1 MEKEGNSMIVRVIK
15 KQMSDDVEK
24 VEDLALAADMA
35 IKVLKSD
42 PMVVGEP
49 IAEVSP
55 GCPMGFAKPKV
66 VLYYNEISPSL
77 YDKIIMLVTRTSLQD
92 AIKNTRM
99 SWNLN

>member
-1 MEKEGNSMIVRVIK
+1 MVRKGINVIVRVIK
-15 KQMSDDVEK
+15 KQMSDDIEK

-35 IKVLKSD
+35 IKILKLD

-66 VLYYNEISPSL
+66 VLYYSEISPSL
-77 YDKIIMLVTRTSLQD
+77 YDKIRMLVTRTSLQD

>member
-1 MEKEGNSMIVRVIK
+1 MIVRVIK

-35 IKVLKSD
+35 IKVLESD

-49 IAEVSP
+49 VAEVSL

-99 SWNLN
+99 SWNLT

>member
-1 MEKEGNSMIVRVIK
+1 MIVRVIK

-49 IAEVSP
+49 IAEVSS
-55 GCPMGFAKPKV
+55 GCPMGFAKPKII
-66 VLYYNEISPSL
+66 LYYNEISPSL
-77 YDKIIMLVTRTSLQD
+77 YDKIIMFLTRTSLQD

-99 SWNLN
+99 SWNLT

>member
-1 MEKEGNSMIVRVIK
+1 MIVRVIK
-15 KQMSDDVEK
+15 KQMSDSVEK
-24 VEDLALAADMA
+24 VEDLALAADLA

-42 PMVVGEP
+42 PMVIGEP
-49 IAEVSP
+49 VAEVSP

-66 VLYYNEISPSL
+66 VLYYNEVSPSL
-77 YDKIIMLVTRTSLQD
+77 YDKIRMLVTRTSLQD

>member
-1 MEKEGNSMIVRVIK
+1 MIVRVIK
-15 KQMSDDVEK
+15 KQMSDSVEK
-24 VEDLALAADMA
+24 VEDVALAADLA

-49 IAEVSP
+49 FAEVSP
-55 GCPMGFAKPKV
+55 GCPMGFANPKI

-77 YDKIIMLVTRTSLQD
+77 YDKIRMLVTRTSLQD

>member
-1 MEKEGNSMIVRVIK
+1 MEIKGNNVIVRVIK

-42 PMVVGEP
+42 PMVIGEP
-49 IAEVSP
+49 IAEVSS
-55 GCPMGFAKPKV
+55 GCPMGFAKPKII
-66 VLYYNEISPSL
+66 LYYNEISPSL
-77 YDKIIMLVTRTSLQD
+77 YDKIIMFLTRTSLQD

-99 SWNLN
+99 SWNLT

>member
-1 MEKEGNSMIVRVIK
+1 MEKKEFSMIVRVIK

-24 VEDLALAADMA
+24 VEDLALAAEIA

-42 PMVVGEP
+42 LMVVGEP

-55 GCPMGFAKPKV
+55 GCPMGFAKPKM
-66 VLYYNEISPSL
+66 VLYYNEISPSM
-77 YDKIIMLVTRTSLQD
+77 YDKIKMFATRTSLQEV
-92 AIKNTRM
+92 IKNTRM

>member
-1 MEKEGNSMIVRVIK
+1 MEKEGSSMIVRVVK
-15 KQMSDDVEK
+15 KQLSNTIDSS
-24 VEDLALAADMA
+24 EDLAIAADMA

-49 IAEVSP
+49 VAEVSP

-66 VLYYNEISPSL
+66 VLYYDQISPSA
-77 YDKIIMLVTRTSLQD
+77 YDKIRMLVTRTSLQD
-92 AIKNTRM
+92 AIKSTRM